1 MNYRIGEDGYEVVGE
16 DGKRINPYP
25 ISSRSKAKAYIRA
38 KQEGKDT
45 REFMT
50 LPKFKKNW
58 KVQLKKMSWQDILK
72 KKKPKS
78 PRTKALERAKK
89 KGLKGLN
96 KPQRLSDDSSKS
108 HHVMAYERPKGKY
121 IKFGQKGVKTNQTAG
136 QRKAFKS
143 RHAKN
148 IKRGKMSAA
157 YWADKTK
164 WSPSK
169 TKEKKNKKWRKGS

>member
-1 MNYRIGEDGYEVVGE
+1 MDYRIGKDGYEVVGE

-78 PRTKALERAKK
+78 PRTKALERARK

-108 HHVMAYERPKGKY
+108 HHVMAYEKPKGKY

-157 YWADKTK
+157 YWADKVK